1 MTEIACWAHARRYFR
16 EAELTEPDLAEEILS
31 RIRDL
36 FFVESAAKEAKLED
50 EARLAFRQEKALPI
64 LEDLRALLALSQP
77 SVLPKSSM
85 GKAIG
90 YVLNQWTAL
99 MAYTTDGRFEIDNK
113 TAERALRPIAAGR
126 KGWQF
131 FLNEGGGENAAIL
144 FSLITTA
151 KAVGIN
157 PVDYLRDV
165 LVRIDFEKD
174 WGKLLPAAWKE
185 HFGPEVTKRREMA
198 MRELSFV
205 R

>member
-157 PVDYLRDV
+157 PV
-165 LVRIDFEKD
+165 VR
-174 WGKLLPAAWKE
+174 
-185 HFGPEVTKRREMA
+185 
-198 MRELSFV
+198 V
-205 R
+205 RSAHLESA